1 MAEKEGA
8 KEEGAEEEG
17 AAERISLVGEGEEAR
32 EEAGEEELRE
42 GDKANGEG
50 EFIFINTYSFYA
62 TNINS
67 KI

>member
-1 MAEKEGA
+1 MEQTN
-8 KEEGAEEEG
+8 
-17 AAERISLVGEGEEAR
+17 LVREGEEAR

-42 GDKANGEG
+42 GDEANGEG
-50 EFIFINTYSFYA
+50 EFIFINIYSFYA